1 VGRNAARRRSGI
13 LDFLVLLYQDKRT
26 YSQATAGLLIIKY
39 KNIQS
44 VMQTIQPLLE
54 NAAKAKRSISK
65 TTDQDKKLL
74 LEKLAH
80 QIQIAA
86 PEIIRENQKDL
97 DRMDDADPKKDRLLL
112 NENRIHNLAQSV
124 LAVSS
129 LTDPT
134 NQLLS
139 EKTLPNGLFIQK
151 KTVPLG
157 VVGIIYESRPNVTI
171 DVAALCIRSGN
182 VCVLRGGTDAS
193 FTNVFL
199 AKLIRDVLEDF
210 DLDKNIVQMLPTDR
224 KFILE
229 MLSAVKYIDVIIP
242 RGSQQL
248 IEYVRNNA
256 KVPVIETG
264 AGVCHTY
271 VEKTA
276 DLEKAAAIVV
286 NAKVSRPSV
295 CNALDTILVD
305 EAVAE
310 KLLLKTVSQFQEFQ
324 VEIFADERAFSI
336 LKNSNYPYLQQAKP
350 EDFGREFLDF
360 KCSVKVVSG
369 YKEALEHIEKY
380 SSKHS
385 EAIISQDPN
394 LCENFLNEVDAAAV
408 YANASTRFT
417 DGGEFGLGAEIG
429 ISTQKLH
436 ARGPFALEKLVTE
449 KWMVRGDGQVR

>member
-1 VGRNAARRRSGI
+1 
-13 LDFLVLLYQDKRT
+13 
-26 YSQATAGLLIIKY
+26 
-39 KNIQS
+39 
-44 VMQTIQPLLE
+44 METIQPLLQ
-54 NAAKAKRSISK
+54 NAAKAKHSISRLS
-65 TTDQDKKLL
+65 DSEKKLL

-80 QIQIAA
+80 QLKINAAAIIQ
-86 PEIIRENQKDL
+86 ENQKDL
-97 DRMDDADPKKDRLLL
+97 DRMDNTDPKKDRLLL
-112 NENRIHNLAQSV
+112 NENRINQLVESV
-124 LAVSS
+124 LDVSL

-134 NQLLS
+134 NLILS

-157 VVGIIYESRPNVTI
+157 VIGIIYESRPNVTI

-199 AKLIRDVLEDF
+199 SDLIGDVLEDF
-210 DLDKNIVQMLPTDR
+210 GLDKNIVQLLPTDR
-224 KFILE
+224 KFIQE
-229 MLSAVKYIDVIIP
+229 MLIAIKYIDVIIP

-248 IEYVRNNA
+248 IEYVRDNA

-276 DLEKAAAIVV
+276 DLEKATAIIV

-310 KLLLKTVSQFQEFQ
+310 KLLLKTASQLQDYQ

-336 LKNSNYPYLQQAKP
+336 LKNSNYPYLQPAKP

-369 YKEALEHIEKY
+369 YEEALAHISEY

-385 EAIISQDPN
+385 EAIISQNPN
-394 LCENFLNEVDAAAV
+394 LCKNFLNEVDAAAV
-408 YANASTRFT
+408 YVNASTRFT

-449 KWMVRGDGQVR
+449 KWIVRGDGQVR

>member
-1 VGRNAARRRSGI
+1 ME
-13 LDFLVLLYQDKRT
+13 
-26 YSQATAGLLIIKY
+26 
-39 KNIQS
+39 NIQL
-44 VMQTIQPLLE
+44 LLE
-54 NAAKAKRSISK
+54 NTTQAKRSISK
-65 TTDQDKKLL
+65 LADHEKKLL

-80 QIQIAA
+80 QIKSKI
-86 PEIIRENQKDL
+86 PEIIRENKKDL

-112 NENRIHNLAQSV
+112 NEARITNLAESV
-124 LAVSS
+124 LDVSL
-129 LTDPT
+129 LTDPVG
-134 NQLLS
+134 QLLS

-157 VVGIIYESRPNVTI
+157 AVGIIYESRPNVTI

-199 AKLIRDVLEDF
+199 AELIRGVLADF
-210 DLDKNIVQMLPTDR
+210 GLDKNIVQLLPTDR
-224 KFILE
+224 KFIAE
-229 MLSAVKYIDVIIP
+229 MLTAVKYIDVIIP

-248 IEYVRNNA
+248 IEYVRDNA

-295 CNALDTILVD
+295 CNSLDTILVD
-305 EAVAE
+305 KAIAE
-310 KLLLKTVSQFQEFQ
+310 KLLLKIAPQLKDYQ
-324 VEIFADERAFSI
+324 VEVFADEHAFSI

-350 EDFGREFLDF
+350 EDFGREFLDY
-360 KCSVKVVSG
+360 KCSVKTVSG
-369 YKEALEHIEKY
+369 YEEALEHIAKY

-385 EAIISQDPN
+385 EAIISQDQK

-408 YANASTRFT
+408 YTNASTRFT

-449 KWMVRGDGQVR
+449 KWIVRGDGQVR